1 VHNVFGRERLRHKGE
16 EGVECDMKRLGVL
29 VGFLVI
35 GIAAAIAP
43 PGQPTE
49 AQPNCY
55 PTGFCIQNSQF
66 LEYYRNRGEHN
77 TLGYPAS
84 NEFTL
89 EGFRVQIFQRV
100 VLQINQG
107 QVARLNLLD
116 PGIMPMTRAN
126 QSIFPPSDDSLAS
139 AAPQVGSP
147 DYARRVVE
155 FVNSV
160 APNEFNGQPV
170 NFARTFNT
178 AVPVPPGTDPNI
190 VTLLN
195 LEIWGVPT
203 SRPAADPGNAGFVYQ
218 RFQRGIMHY
227 RNECRCTE
235 GILIGEYFKAVLT
248 GQNLPPDLRAD
259 MQGSRFLFQYDPSRP
274 NSVARPNELP
284 NTDLTNAFGAGVG
297 PAPQPVPLPTQTP
310 TGPTATPVPGDALPR
325 ITTFRVDDTR
335 IDGGDEVNVEIIAE
349 DDNGIDWIQFEGRR
363 RDNDNE
369 NDNAA
374 ADPELD
380 RKEND
385 CDERPQCSW
394 NFSIRPTVGGEYD
407 LRARARDTAGQRS
420 EWTEIELDVRADAP
434 TNTPTTGP
442 TSTPTTGPTST
453 PTTAP
458 TATPTHTPGAA
469 PKP

>member
-1 VHNVFGRERLRHKGE
+1 
-16 EGVECDMKRLGVL
+16 MKRLVVL

-35 GIAAAIAP
+35 GMAAAIAP
-43 PGQPTE
+43 PGQTTE

-66 LEYYRNRGEHN
+66 LEYYRGRGEHN

-107 QVARLNLLD
+107 GVARLNLLD
-116 PGIMPMTRAN
+116 PDIMPLTRAN
-126 QSIFPPSDDSLAS
+126 QSIFPGPDPALAS
-139 AAPQVGSP
+139 AAPQVGTP
-147 DYARRVVE
+147 AYEDRVVE

-160 APNEFNGQPV
+160 APNEFTGQPV

-178 AVPVPPGTDPNI
+178 TVPASPGTNPAI
-190 VTLLN
+190 VTQLN

-203 SRPAADPGNAGFVYQ
+203 SRPSADPGNAGFVYQ

-235 GILIGEYFKAVLT
+235 GILVGEYFKAVLT
-248 GQNLPPDLRAD
+248 GQNLPGDLRAD
-259 MQGSRFLFQYDPSRP
+259 MQSLNSRFLFQYDPSKP

-284 NTDLTNAFGAGVG
+284 NTDMTNAFGAGVG
-297 PAPQPVPLPTQTP
+297 PAPQPVPLATATP
-310 TGPTATPVPGDALPR
+310 AGPTATPVPGDALPR

-335 IDGGDEVNVEIIAE
+335 IDGGDEVNIEIIAE

-369 NDNAA
+369 NDNASS
-374 ADPELD
+374 DPELD
-380 RKEND
+380 RQEND

-394 NFSIRPTVGGEYD
+394 NFSIRPTIGGDYD

-420 EWTEIELDVRADAP
+420 EWTEIELEVRGDAA

-442 TSTPTTGPTST
+442 TSTATS
-453 PTTAP
+453 TTAP
-458 TATPTHTPGAA
+458 TATATSTPGPA